1 MAHRD
6 EHREEL
12 FLSDS
17 PGDAEKVR
25 AVLAQWGVEEAS
37 IQRLMREHRA
47 DTASE
52 RLSKPGPHER
62 RPRKRADA

>member
-6 EHREEL
+6 KHQEEL

-25 AVLAQWGVEEAS
+25 AILAQWGVEEAA
-37 IQRLMREHRA
+37 IRRLMREHQA
-47 DTASE
+47 ESAGE
-52 RLSKPGPHER
+52 RLSKLGPHER
-62 RPRKRADA
+62 RPRKQADA